1 MSSESNSLNDPVL
14 IKLIQTWNEGI
25 YGRYFVN
32 NMVTI
37 ETGANN
43 YCLREIFV
51 NGGGHE
57 IHYSPI
63 STEKLITFLK
73 GRNIIPTKILE

>member
-1 MSSESNSLNDPVL
+1 
-14 IKLIQTWNEGI
+14 
-25 YGRYFVN
+25 
-32 NMVTI
+32 MVTI

-43 YCLREIFV
+43 YCLREILV
-51 NGGGHE
+51 NGGGYE

-63 STEKLITFLK
+63 SSEKLISFLK